1 MRKRLPRLLRRARVV
16 LVLLAAGVPDGRA
29 AETGRL
35 VAVVAFPLEVRGQP
49 VGEMKLPPETP
60 VVILGR
66 EEGRVF
72 LQSRAGAAWAEESAV
87 RITGEKVEF
96 PPIPEPGFGEPRGGW
111 QDNARGEPL
120 RPSTGIFKGLP
131 RGEEDV
137 PSSNADFE
145 ADVLHMVNAERRKKG
160 LGELA
165 WSEDLARAARYH
177 AADMAADEYFCH
189 DTRDR
194 VLIDGRPVL
203 RRVAQTSVRLK
214 AFYPAPNGENI
225 ARGQRT
231 PGQVMRSWMS
241 STGHRQNILRKDSKA
256 LGVGYVRGIWVQVF
270 GR

>member
-1 MRKRLPRLLRRARVV
+1 MTRISRWLLPAVV
-16 LVLLAAGVPDGRA
+16 LAAADIRA

-35 VAVVAFPLEVRGQP
+35 VTEVAFPLEVRGQV

-60 VVILGR
+60 VVISGR

-72 LQSRAGAAWAEESAV
+72 LQSRAGATWAEESAV
-87 RITGEKVEF
+87 RVTGEKVEF

-111 QDNARGEPL
+111 QANQRGEPL
-120 RPSTGIFKGLP
+120 RPSSGIYKGLP
-131 RGEEDV
+131 TGEEDV

-177 AADMAADEYFCH
+177 AADMAADQYFCH

-194 VLIDGRPVL
+194 VLIGSKLVL
-203 RRVAQTSVRLK
+203 RRVAKPFERIA
-214 AFYPAPNGENI
+214 AFNERGGGENI
-225 ARGQRT
+225 ASGART
-231 PGQVMRSWMS
+231 PGEAMRGWMRSK
-241 STGHRQNILRKDSKA
+241 GHRENILRRDSQL
-256 LGVGYVRGIWVQVF
+256 LGVGFVGGYWVQIF